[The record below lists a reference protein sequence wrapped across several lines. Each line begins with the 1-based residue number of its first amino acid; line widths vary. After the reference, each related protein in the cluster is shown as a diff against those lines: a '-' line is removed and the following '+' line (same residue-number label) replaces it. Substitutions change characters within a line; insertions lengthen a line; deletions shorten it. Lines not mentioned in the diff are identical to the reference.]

1 MGLRHL
7 ELNGMVIPLIS
18 IDEFE
23 PKMGTTEEVIVISFF
38 CRDELP
44 AFDLD
49 EFIDKSVVEFLDS
62 EVSPNPNEDGLY
74 LVFIEFKRQK
84 FLVEVLR
91 SCKRHRE
98 CHRQN
103 QLESTALLS

>member
-38 CRDELP
+38 CRDEL
-44 AFDLD
+44 L
-49 EFIDKSVVEFLDS
+49 
-62 EVSPNPNEDGLY
+62 
-74 LVFIEFKRQK
+74 
-84 FLVEVLR
+84 
-91 SCKRHRE
+91 
-98 CHRQN
+98 
-103 QLESTALLS
+103 